1 MALTQDDVAFLS
13 SQELSRPSQ
22 AHGEGTTT
30 FRIVKNNEVSLH
42 ALQLNSSIG
51 EFDAWKRV
59 VTVRIEGNKATS
71 HGIQLNH
78 PVSTS
83 AFAAV
88 MQAMRTT
95 KGGESAPEGK

>member
-1 MALTQDDVAFLS
+1 MALTQDDIAFLS
-13 SQELSRPSQ
+13 SQELARSSR
-22 AHGEGTTT
+22 AHGEGTATS
-30 FRIVKNNEVSLH
+30 RIVKNNEVSLH

-51 EFDAWKRV
+51 EFDTWEHI

-88 MQAMRTT
+88 IQAMRTT
-95 KGGESAPEGK
+95 KGGELAPEGK